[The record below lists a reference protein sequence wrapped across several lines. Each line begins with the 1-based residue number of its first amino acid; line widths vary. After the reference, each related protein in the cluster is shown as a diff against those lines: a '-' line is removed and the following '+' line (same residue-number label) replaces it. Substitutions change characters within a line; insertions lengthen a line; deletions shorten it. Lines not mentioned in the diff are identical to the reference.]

1 MIMRVFESD
10 YNRKQSWINLKICY
24 KTHIFSCD
32 CLRARDFFIPL
43 YRSWETA
50 HDFDF

>member
-24 KTHIFSCD
+24 KTHVFSCD
-32 CLRARDFFIPL
+32 GLRARDFFIPL
-43 YRSWETA
+43 YRS
-50 HDFDF
+50 

>member
-24 KTHIFSCD
+24 KTHVFFVRLFACTGF
-32 CLRARDFFIPL
+32 FFIPL
-43 YRSWETA
+43 YRS
-50 HDFDF
+50 